1 MYEVS
6 SVEDKLKEPVNRTP
20 VKIDSPIK
28 NRTNPICLSIFIFLG
43 FGKYSFP
50 AFLSRLNGLSVF
62 LVKF

>member
-50 AFLSRLNGLSVF
+50 AFLS
-62 LVKF
+62 